1 MAHSFK
7 PDDERAVFVFDAQK
21 QLSQFGIISLGLKI
35 LLAFIG
41 TITLGIGGIRLK
53 NTFVFSVTQRT
64 PANCVEKALAARK
77 RGIIFPFLAEATV
90 ITPAGGA
97 FAILLSS

>member
-41 TITLGIGGIRLK
+41 TITLGIGGVGLMKIIL
-53 NTFVFSVTQRT
+53 FSVTQRKRE
-64 PANCVEKALAARK
+64 NGVEKAPGARK
-77 RGIIFPFLAEATV
+77 RDNLFQVLAEALAV
-90 ITPAGGA
+90 TPPGGG
-97 FAILLSS
+97 FGILG